1 MKSLMKSLSF
11 PFPVVSWDEGEVV
24 LIDQTLLPEQL
35 AWRRCSD
42 IPALCR
48 AIYELAVRGAP
59 AIGVGAAFGL
69 AMHSNTLT
77 EFNGRIVL
85 IVPAAKNKH
94 IARGAR
100 PLADIY
106 LVIER

>member
-1 MKSLMKSLSF
+1 MKSLMKSLPF

-59 AIGVGAAFGL
+59 AIGVAAAFGL
-69 AMHSNTLT
+69 AMSW
-77 EFNGRIVL
+77 RIQM
-85 IVPAAKNKH
+85 KKTQE
-94 IARGAR
+94 
-100 PLADIY
+100 Y
-106 LVIER
+106 YQ